1 MKRIYYYL
9 EVENISPI
17 HIGNGQNN
25 MTDLDVIKDKDGNFF
40 IPGTSIAGSII
51 HYLSEE
57 DRKIILPELIIKEY
71 DEKLKKEIEKTQSKQ
86 SPLFISDARLLA
98 DSESLVETRDG
109 IKLDENKITEKGAKY
124 DYQVVPANRKFQLL
138 MEITDRD
145 GKDYNSI
152 MKKIF
157 SAINNH
163 DIQVGFKTTRGL
175 GKLKITK
182 LHIKEFNKDNFNEYF
197 DFDRYNS
204 KSYGDEKD
212 IDDILSSK
220 FTTIKAEL
228 TQKGGISIRTYNTSK
243 NDVDYR
249 HIHSNDK
256 PVIPGTSWNGL
267 IRKSLSKYI
276 KDFNLNLDIND
287 LFGIA
292 NKKDVLTKKSK
303 IIIEESLITEG
314 NEKIQTRI
322 RINPF
327 HGGTVNGAL
336 YNEESYYHGKT
347 TLTIK
352 IDNDLK
358 ELELIK
364 ELVLLFIA
372 DLNNGFLALGGE
384 TSIGRGLFTVDKI
397 MIDNQ
402 DINISDYIEME
413 G

>member
-9 EVENISPI
+9 EIENVSPI
-17 HIGNGQNN
+17 HIGNGQNDI
-25 MTDLDVIKDKDGNFF
+25 TDLDVIKDKNGQFF
-40 IPGTSIAGSII
+40 IPGTSIAGSIV

-57 DRKIILPELIIKEY
+57 ERKIILPDFVIREY
-71 DEKLKKEIEKTQSKQ
+71 DDKLGKEIEIRQSKQ
-86 SPLFISDARLLA
+86 SPLFISDARLLD
-98 DSESLVETRDG
+98 DSHNLIETRDG

-124 DYQVVPANRKFQLL
+124 DYQIIPAHRTFQLL

-145 GKDYNSI
+145 NQGYKNI
-152 MKKIF
+152 MNKIF
-157 SAINNH
+157 EAINNH

-182 LHIKEFNKDNFNEYF
+182 LGIKEFNKDNFKDYF
-197 DFDRYNS
+197 DFDRYDYDKYDQENI
-204 KSYGDEKD
+204 EETV
-212 IDDILSSK
+212 SSK
-220 FTTIKAEL
+220 YTIIKAEL

-243 NDVDYR
+243 DDVDYR
-249 HIHSNDK
+249 HIHSNEK

-267 IRKSLSKYI
+267 IRKSLNSYI
-276 KDFNLNLDIND
+276 KDFHLDIDINE

-292 NKKDVLTKKSK
+292 NKKDEFTKKSK
-303 IIIEESLITEG
+303 IIIEESCLSDGKKYIH
-314 NEKIQTRI
+314 TRI

-336 YNEESYYHGKT
+336 YNEESYYHGQT

-358 ELELIK
+358 DLELIK
-364 ELVLLFIA
+364 QLVLLFIT

-384 TSIGRGLFTVDKI
+384 TSIGRGLFNVDKI
-397 MIDNQ
+397 MINNQ
-402 DINISDYIEME
+402 YINMSDYIGME